1 MPTFTV
7 EPIVLA
13 IIIIIIILCIVAHLR
28 EREKLTVMPLDDI
41 VMKVAPP
48 PSDAIA
54 IPAIEV
60 VSELPI
66 SDEHTTHDGDAQYT
80 DEERT
85 ANPPTHVG
93 PIALTYDAAYARH
106 MSMASARDKR
116 MYDAIDTRTL
126 DYWRPIY
133 EQELDQC
140 ENRDWWDFAEY
151 PMNNPG
157 ATIPDDLEET
167 ATH

>member
-1 MPTFTV
+1 MPTINI
-7 EPIVLA
+7 EHIIIA
-13 IIIIIIILCIVAHLR
+13 IIIVVIVMYIISRMR
-28 EREKLTVMPLDDI
+28 EGLTVLPLDDI
-41 VMKVAPP
+41 AVKVAPVP
-48 PSDAIA
+48 PSSDATA

-60 VSELPI
+60 VSELPM
-66 SDEHTTHDGDAQYT
+66 SDMHTTHDGDARYT

-85 ANPPTHVG
+85 ANPPTHTG
-93 PIALTYDAAYARH
+93 PVALTYDAAYARH
-106 MSMASARDKR
+106 MTMVGARDKR

-140 ENRDWWDFAEY
+140 ENRDWWDFVDY

-167 ATH
+167 SAP